1 MASVM
6 AIVSREV
13 LSGLAPAGV
22 RLGVLLPLDRHA
34 SRQKALQALTAGGS
48 LFLVTVRPERDR
60 VWLAGLIERPRFDG
74 EAWRGAP
81 NQVPVTDVT
90 AAVRKLRFHSGVGV
104 PPATDEPLG
113 AKKITL
119 GMSLQAPRILTPED
133 EAVLR
138 RLLRARARAQSRA
151 ATRREPDER

>member
-6 AIVSREV
+6 AIISREV
-13 LSGLAPAGV
+13 LSGLAPAGFA
-22 RLGVLLPLDRHA
+22 LGTLLPLDRHV

-74 EAWRGAP
+74 ESWRGTP

-90 AAVRKLRFHSGVGV
+90 AAIRKLRFHNGVGV
-104 PPATDEPLG
+104 RTSTDEPLG
-113 AKKITL
+113 TKKITL

-133 EAVLR
+133 ESVIR
-138 RLLRARARAQSRA
+138 RLLRARARAAS
-151 ATRREPDER
+151 RRELGERS